1 MSSIQSQAL
10 ADFIVDWTLG
20 A

>member
-1 MSSIQSQAL
+1 LIQSQAL
-10 ADFIVDWTLG
+10 ADFIDDWTPG